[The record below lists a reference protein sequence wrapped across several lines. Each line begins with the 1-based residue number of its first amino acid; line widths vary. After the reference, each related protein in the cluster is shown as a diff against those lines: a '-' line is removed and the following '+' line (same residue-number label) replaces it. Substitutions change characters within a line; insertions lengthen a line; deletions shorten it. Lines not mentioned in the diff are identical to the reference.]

1 MGLTADVVRA
11 RIAAGATLVHVFG
24 VYADGGPERIN
35 CILKK
40 LASSFKTSQ
49 SGTHSSAMRGLNTTW
64 PAR

>member
-11 RIAAGATLVHVFG
+11 RIAAGATLVQVFG

-40 LASSFKTSQ
+40 LASPFKTSQ